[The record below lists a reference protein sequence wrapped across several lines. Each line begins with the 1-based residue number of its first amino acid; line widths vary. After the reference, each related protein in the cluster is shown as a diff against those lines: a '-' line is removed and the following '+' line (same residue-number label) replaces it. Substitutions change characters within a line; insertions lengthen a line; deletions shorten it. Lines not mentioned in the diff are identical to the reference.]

1 MQRTRISDIFASDS
15 PLGEALVQGWVKTRR
30 SSKSVTFVQVNDGST
45 LRDLQVVVGE
55 DSPHYSLANSLT
67 TGCSVSVV
75 GSVVE
80 SQGKGQRYEVQAQ
93 EVRLMGEADP
103 ETYPLQKKRH
113 TPEFLREI
121 AHLRPRTN
129 TFGAMARV
137 RNAAAFA
144 IHSFFQERG
153 FQYIQTPIIT
163 ASDAEGAGS
172 MFRVTTL
179 DLNNPSKLPLPPGE
193 GRGEGV
199 DFAEDF
205 FGRPTFL
212 TVSGQLEA
220 EIFAMALSNVYTFGP
235 TFRAENSNT
244 SRHLAEFWMVEPEV
258 AFCELEGL
266 AELAE
271 DFLKHIFGHVLENCG
286 EDMEFFNR
294 WYNDEIIATLEGIIN
309 SRFERITYTEAVDM
323 LLSSGESFEYP
334 VSWGVDLQSEHE
346 RYLTEKRIG
355 RPVIV
360 TDYPKEIKS
369 FYMRL
374 NDDDKTVRAMDVL
387 APGIGEIIG
396 GSQREER
403 RDVLVRRMADL
414 GLKEADYDWYLD
426 LRRYGTVPHAGF
438 GLGFERTVQFI
449 TGVSNIR
456 DVIPFPRTPK
466 NAEF

>member
-1 MQRTRISDIFASDS
+1 MQRTRISEIFSSDA

-30 SSKSVTFVQVNDGST
+30 SSRAVTFVQVNDGST
-45 LRDLQVVVGE
+45 LRDLQVVVSE
-55 DSPHYSLANSLT
+55 DSPAYSVANALA

-75 GSVVE
+75 GDVVE
-80 SQGKGQRYEVQAQ
+80 SQGRGQRFEIQAR
-93 EVRLMGEADP
+93 EVRLIGSADP

-137 RNAAAFA
+137 RSAVAFA

-153 FQYIQTPIIT
+153 FQYVQTPIIT

-179 DLNNPSKLPLPPGE
+179 DLDNPPR
-193 GRGEGV
+193 RGGAL
-199 DFAEDF
+199 DLSEDF
-205 FGRPTFL
+205 FGRSTFL

-220 EIFAMALSNVYTFGP
+220 EVFAMALSNVYTFGP

-258 AFCELEGL
+258 AFCELDGL

-271 DFLKHIFGHVLENCG
+271 DFLKYIFGHVLDRCG

-294 WYNDEIIATLEGIIN
+294 WYNEAAISTLEGIVN
-309 SRFERITYTEAVDM
+309 SPFERVTYTEAVDM
-323 LLSSGESFEYP
+323 LLQSEESFEFP

-374 NDDDKTVRAMDVL
+374 NDDGKTVRAMDVL

-403 RDVLVRRMADL
+403 EDVLRRRMGEA
-414 GLKEADYDWYLD
+414 GLNEDDYYWYLD